1 VAASRIYRGALRCY
15 PASFRRRYGDDLV
28 AAFEDL
34 CADRGIR
41 VAWWRTTVDLIVTVP
56 KYRLESIMSEHRATL
71 TLTAVTVTLAF
82 AGFATLAVGAWPIS
96 VGLISVAVVILVSQ
110 RSALARSLHPGG
122 RNRRRRHLLVGA
134 IVAIA
139 VFAGLVAAYL
149 ADIGD
154 ERVGNGALMIYNV
167 VGLLSLVSAVVLTV
181 AGLRTHNQQPGVGQ
195 DATPAR

>member
-1 VAASRIYRGALRCY
+1 MAASRIYRGALRCY

-41 VAWWRTTVDLIVTVP
+41 AAWRRTVLDLIVTVP

-71 TLTAVTVTLAF
+71 TLTAVTVILAF

-96 VGLISVAVVILVSQ
+96 VGLIAVAVVILVSQ
-110 RSALARSLHPGG
+110 RSALARSLHP
-122 RNRRRRHLLVGA
+122 REPNRRRRHLLLGA
-134 IVAIA
+134 IMAIA
-139 VFAGLVAAYL
+139 VFACLVVAYL

-154 ERVGNGALMIYNV
+154 EHVGSGALIVYNV
-167 VGLLSLVSAVVLTV
+167 AGLLSLFSAVVLTV
-181 AGLRTHNQQPGVGQ
+181 VGLRTHAQTSR
-195 DATPAR
+195 ATPG

>member
-1 VAASRIYRGALRCY
+1 VTASRIYRGALRCY

-34 CADRGIR
+34 CADRGIS
-41 VAWWRTTVDLIVTVP
+41 VAWWRTMVDLVVTVP
-56 KYRLESIMSEHRATL
+56 RYRLESIMSEHRATL
-71 TLTAVTVTLAF
+71 TLIAVTVSLAL

-96 VGLISVAVVILVSQ
+96 LALLTVAAVILVSQ
-110 RSALARSLHPGG
+110 RSALARSLHPRGP
-122 RNRRRRHLLVGA
+122 NRRRRHLLVGA

-154 ERVGNGALMIYNV
+154 ERVGNGALMVYNV
-167 VGLLSLVSAVVLTV
+167 VGLLSLLSAVVLTV
-181 AGLRTHNQQPGVGQ
+181 VGLRTHDQTSTAAPG
-195 DATPAR
+195 